1 MAENFP
7 IQRVMMESD
16 DLQRV
21 IAVLAAHLHRDFP
34 NNPDLVLLGIK
45 TRGVYIAERLAEQMK
60 SAHNQNVT
68 TGEIDITLYRDD
80 LSTLGAQAVVGSTE
94 IGFDVTDKIIVLC
107 DDVLFTGRTVRAALD
122 EIVDF
127 GRPKLI
133 RLLVIV
139 DRGMR
144 EYPVQ
149 AEYVGKTVDTD
160 ATHVVQVRLKEVD
173 GDDRVLL
180 CVLPTEPQTEQGF
193 A

>member
-1 MAENFP
+1 
-7 IQRVMMESD
+7 MESD

-34 NNPDLVLLGIK
+34 NNPNLVLLGIK
-45 TRGVYIAERLAEQMK
+45 TRGVYIAQRLAEQMQK
-60 SAHNQNVT
+60 AHGQQVV

-80 LSTLGAQAVVGSTE
+80 LSTLGAQAVVGSTQ

-160 ATHVVQVRLKEVD
+160 QTHVVQVRLKEVD

-180 CVLPTEPQTEQGF
+180 CVLPTEPQSEQGF

>member
-1 MAENFP
+1 
-7 IQRVMMESD
+7 MESD

-21 IAVLAAHLHRDFP
+21 FAVLAAHLHRDFP
-34 NNPDLVLLGIK
+34 NNPNLVLLGIK
-45 TRGVYIAERLAEQMK
+45 TRGVYIAQRLAEQMQ
-60 SAHNQNVT
+60 SAHGQKVT

-133 RLLVIV
+133 RLLVVV

-160 ATHVVQVRLKEVD
+160 ETHVVQVRLKEAD
-173 GDDRVLL
+173 GEDKVVL
-180 CVLPTEPQTEQGF
+180 CVLPTTHQTEQGSV
-193 A
+193 

>member
-1 MAENFP
+1 
-7 IQRVMMESD
+7 MEPD
-16 DLQRV
+16 DLNRV
-21 IAVLAAHLHRDFP
+21 FAVLAAHLHRDFP
-34 NNPDLVLLGIK
+34 NDPALVLLGIK
-45 TRGVYIAERLAEQMK
+45 TRGVYIAQRLAEQMEK
-60 SAHNQNVT
+60 AHGQKVQ

-94 IGFDVTDKIIVLC
+94 MGFDVTDKIIVLC

-133 RLLVIV
+133 RLLVVV

-160 ATHVVQVRLKEVD
+160 STHVVQVRVKECD
-173 GDDRVLL
+173 GEDRVLL
-180 CVLPTEPQTEQGF
+180 CVLPTEPQTEQGYV
-193 A
+193 